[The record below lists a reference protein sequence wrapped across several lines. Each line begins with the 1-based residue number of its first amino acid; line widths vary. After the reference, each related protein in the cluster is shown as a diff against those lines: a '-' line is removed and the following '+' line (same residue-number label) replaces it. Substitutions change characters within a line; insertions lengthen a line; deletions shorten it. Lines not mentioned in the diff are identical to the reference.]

1 MWGRTLASAMQ
12 RRQPSP
18 MLAAGVSPR
27 GPHFIYWSCFSQ
39 SLPMRA
45 IGNAAR
51 MLPERRGHPVLPK
64 NRRGSPPTLCSFPLR
79 CSVSGEHW
87 KEALPLGASVRAQ
100 RRSRCVGGR
109 LSVVGAHFIRAT
121 PDSASLAGCRPL
133 EGPSPRSSVVC
144 GDCGHLQAPTH
155 TLVPRNPVELQTPGC
170 PLGSSTQRSVFVP
183 RTVALTRGTGVGV
196 NLEQQLQ

>member
-1 MWGRTLASAMQ
+1 MRPGCSRSGGAILC
-12 RRQPSP
+12 
-18 MLAAGVSPR
+18 SPR
-27 GPHFIYWSCFSQ
+27 TDAGHRPPC
-39 SLPMRA
+39 
-45 IGNAAR
+45 AR
-51 MLPERRGHPVLPK
+51 
-64 NRRGSPPTLCSFPLR
+64 SPLR
-79 CSVSGEHW
+79 RSVSGEHW

-144 GDCGHLQAPTH
+144 GDCGHLHAPTR
-155 TLVPRNPVELQTPGC
+155 TLVPRNRVELQTPGC
-170 PLGSSTQRSVFVP
+170 PLSSSTQRSVFVP